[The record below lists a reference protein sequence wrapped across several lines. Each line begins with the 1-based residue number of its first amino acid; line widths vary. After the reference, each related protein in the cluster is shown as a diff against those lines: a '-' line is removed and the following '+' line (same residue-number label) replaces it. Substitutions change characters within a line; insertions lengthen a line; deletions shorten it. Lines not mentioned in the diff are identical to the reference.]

1 MNHNKKFSISELQE
15 MRESE
20 DHVEFKKGEGG
31 NVSYNGKGKDKP
43 SERRRCILG
52 YVAALCNEGG
62 GRIVIGMHDKHP
74 HAVTGTTQCVN
85 AIGQLESDIYRDMG
99 IRPFV
104 YELFEEETNKR
115 VLVIEVPGRPTGK
128 VYKFEDVALMRVGE
142 ELKPMDDKTYISIV
156 QEQEPDFSE
165 QYCVGATIRDLDPH
179 AIDILKEKYAKK
191 QNNPSFASL
200 SDIQALS
207 DLKLINKDNVTNA
220 AVLLVG
226 KESFLNEKFPQ
237 AKVMLE
243 YRGTESQINFDNRIS
258 FGQPFFIL
266 IDELWKTIN
275 LRNGSIPVREGSY
288 IFDIPFFNEDVI
300 REFVNNAF
308 AHRDYRRNSE
318 IVIKQYQNKLIIQN
332 AGGFPQGVNLRNL
345 LTVPSTPRNRLLA
358 DVLSK
363 TGVVERSGQGLDKI
377 FLYTLSEGK
386 PAPDYSHSDDFTV
399 TGVLLATVKDKAF
412 AMYVQGIQQ
421 DLPDDQKLNVFDIM
435 ALCEVRDGAKHPTDK
450 QIAQKLERLGFLEKH
465 GKTNAQYYILP
476 RSYYELSGDSAKY
489 SLMTDWDMNQVW
501 AVIYPFLLKYGKAKK
516 SEIVTLCGNHL
527 SDKQL
532 RKFIDELKAKGM
544 LKTEGERGQMVY
556 MIGDAY
562 KESNEIMNKAL
573 KIGLNELL
581 NREKGKGE

>member
-1 MNHNKKFSISELQE
+1 
-15 MRESE
+15 
-20 DHVEFKKGEGG
+20 
-31 NVSYNGKGKDKP
+31 
-43 SERRRCILG
+43 
-52 YVAALCNEGG
+52 
-62 GRIVIGMHDKHP
+62 
-74 HAVTGTTQCVN
+74 
-85 AIGQLESDIYRDMG
+85 
-99 IRPFV
+99 
-104 YELFEEETNKR
+104 
-115 VLVIEVPGRPTGK
+115 
-128 VYKFEDVALMRVGE
+128 
-142 ELKPMDDKTYISIV
+142 
-156 QEQEPDFSE
+156 
-165 QYCVGATIRDLDPH
+165 
-179 AIDILKEKYAKK
+179 
-191 QNNPSFASL
+191 
-200 SDIQALS
+200 
-207 DLKLINKDNVTNA
+207 
-220 AVLLVG
+220 
-226 KESFLNEKFPQ
+226 
-237 AKVMLE
+237 MLE

-501 AVIYPFLLKYGKAKK
+501 AVIYPFLLKYDKAKK

>member
-43 SERRRCILG
+43 SDRRRCILG

-115 VLVIEVPGRPTGK
+115 VLVIDVPGRPTGK

-207 DLKLINKDNVTNA
+207 DLKLINEDNVTNA

-243 YRGTESQINFDNRIS
+243 YRSTESQINFDNRIS

-332 AGGFPQGVNLRNL
+332 AGGISSRCKFKK
-345 LTVPSTPRNRLLA
+345 LTYST
-358 DVLSK
+358 
-363 TGVVERSGQGLDKI
+363 
-377 FLYTLSEGK
+377 
-386 PAPDYSHSDDFTV
+386 
-399 TGVLLATVKDKAF
+399 
-412 AMYVQGIQQ
+412 
-421 DLPDDQKLNVFDIM
+421 
-435 ALCEVRDGAKHPTDK
+435 
-450 QIAQKLERLGFLEKH
+450 
-465 GKTNAQYYILP
+465 
-476 RSYYELSGDSAKY
+476 KY
-489 SLMTDWDMNQVW
+489 S
-501 AVIYPFLLKYGKAKK
+501 KK
-516 SEIVTLCGNHL
+516 
-527 SDKQL
+527 
-532 RKFIDELKAKGM
+532 
-544 LKTEGERGQMVY
+544 
-556 MIGDAY
+556 
-562 KESNEIMNKAL
+562 
-573 KIGLNELL
+573 
-581 NREKGKGE
+581 

>member
-85 AIGQLESDIYRDMG
+85 GIGQLESDIYRDMG

-179 AIDILKEKYAKK
+179 AIDILKEKYSKK

-435 ALCEVRDGAKHPTDK
+435 ALCEVRDGAKHPSDK